1 MTIEEMKE
9 RKKELGLTN
18 KMLSELSGV
27 PIGTVQKIFGGETTS
42 PRYKTIQALTE
53 VLKKEENSYKETSY
67 KKNYSQM
74 DVFEV
79 REEASYNYS
88 RKKTGPKIGNKTYED
103 YMKLPE
109 GARIEMID
117 GTFYDMAAPTTIHQD
132 ISGIIYFK
140 FQEYIMKNRG
150 NCKTYIAPTDV
161 QLDRDEKTV
170 VQPDI
175 FVVCNRDQITKERVL
190 GAPDLVVE
198 VLSPSNFLMDLVIKY
213 KKYKK
218 AGVREY
224 WVIVPEEK
232 QVIVY
237 RFDICDDPEI
247 YTFDDKVPVGIWD
260 GKCEIDFKEVYEQIS
275 FLY

>member
-1 MTIEEMKE
+1 
-9 RKKELGLTN
+9 
-18 KMLSELSGV
+18 
-27 PIGTVQKIFGGETTS
+27 
-42 PRYKTIQALTE
+42 
-53 VLKKEENSYKETSY
+53 
-67 KKNYSQM
+67 
-74 DVFEV
+74 
-79 REEASYNYS
+79 
-88 RKKTGPKIGNKTYED
+88 

-198 VLSPSNFLMDLVIKY
+198 VLSPSNFLMDLVIKF
-213 KKYKK
+213 KKYKN